1 MKKYRIL
8 PLFSAALALVT
19 VVTGAFAES
28 WKEADVAP
36 IGNDRMEGTIFAGI
50 QPNASIVERLGEI
63 SDADWAIGPEDAPL
77 TILMYSDFQ
86 CPYCS
91 LAGLALLEYQAAHAD
106 EVRYVYRHFP
116 LPYHAKAPAAAY
128 AANAAGKQDEALFF
142 EVEHLLYEEQ
152 AAWAQLETDEEFEA
166 WIREKIQSIDSID
179 YEQWEKD
186 FNDETMRAELAA
198 AFDEA
203 SATGLI
209 EGTPTLFLN
218 MNSFKGGWEAA
229 TLDKYLSYFKLQR
242 EFYTELP
249 PIVIDAEKDYRA
261 VVETTKGT
269 LTIDLLESDAPAA
282 VNNFVF
288 LASEGWYD
296 GNPFYRVEPGFIAE
310 TGDKAGSGLGNP
322 GYYFAGDE
330 NDLLYGEIGM
340 VGMVNGGEDKN
351 GSKFFLS
358 DDLTAYYTGKITALN
373 ESSKEEN
380 RISEDQISM
389 EVEKELAKLSAAYP
403 IFGRVVEGA
412 ELIPELTTDDSIVSV
427 RIEVKSE

>member
-152 AAWAQLETDEEFEA
+152 AAWA
-166 WIREKIQSIDSID
+166 
-179 YEQWEKD
+179 
-186 FNDETMRAELAA
+186 
-198 AFDEA
+198 
-203 SATGLI
+203 
-209 EGTPTLFLN
+209 
-218 MNSFKGGWEAA
+218 
-229 TLDKYLSYFKLQR
+229 
-242 EFYTELP
+242 
-249 PIVIDAEKDYRA
+249 
-261 VVETTKGT
+261 
-269 LTIDLLESDAPAA
+269 
-282 VNNFVF
+282 
-288 LASEGWYD
+288 
-296 GNPFYRVEPGFIAE
+296 
-310 TGDKAGSGLGNP
+310 
-322 GYYFAGDE
+322 
-330 NDLLYGEIGM
+330 
-340 VGMVNGGEDKN
+340 NG
-351 GSKFFLS
+351 
-358 DDLTAYYTGKITALN
+358 
-373 ESSKEEN
+373 
-380 RISEDQISM
+380 
-389 EVEKELAKLSAAYP
+389 
-403 IFGRVVEGA
+403 
-412 ELIPELTTDDSIVSV
+412 
-427 RIEVKSE
+427 

>member
-116 LPYHAKAPAAAY
+116 LPYHAKAPTAAY

-166 WIREKIQSIDSID
+166 WIREKIQAIDSID

-198 AFDEA
+198 AFDKA

-249 PIVIDAEKDYRA
+249 PIVIDAEKDYGSILSLVALWRKYY
-261 VVETTKGT
+261 VS
-269 LTIDLLESDAPAA
+269 IFDLD
-282 VNNFVF
+282 VYV
-288 LASEGWYD
+288 
-296 GNPFYRVEPGFIAE
+296 PFCV
-310 TGDKAGSGLGNP
+310 
-322 GYYFAGDE
+322 
-330 NDLLYGEIGM
+330 
-340 VGMVNGGEDKN
+340 
-351 GSKFFLS
+351 
-358 DDLTAYYTGKITALN
+358 
-373 ESSKEEN
+373 
-380 RISEDQISM
+380 
-389 EVEKELAKLSAAYP
+389 KL
-403 IFGRVVEGA
+403 F
-412 ELIPELTTDDSIVSV
+412 
-427 RIEVKSE
+427 